1 MIRSI
6 LHVLLNI
13 LAWYKI
19 LSSRTV
25 KFQLYTYVFINTE
38 FMNTPTPFPSQ
49 IKMTLQYLN
58 QKKDKITLVFLRQ
71 WQKN

>member
-1 MIRSI
+1 MLQSNDQKHLTCVIKHISI
-6 LHVLLNI
+6 I
-13 LAWYKI
+13 QI

-25 KFQLYTYVFINTE
+25 KLYVFVNTD
-38 FMNTPTPFPSQ
+38 TPPPFPSQ